1 MRRLLDV
8 LALGFVVGAIALQG
22 AFLTAMGGVPTAPGA
37 ALARSAEGAPAALAA
52 RACLPAP
59 ASGSGRPP

>member
-22 AFLTAMGGVPTAPGA
+22 AFLTAIRGGNPGA
-37 ALARSAEGAPAALAA
+37 PPAVLAGSAGRTPPARTA
-52 RACLPAP
+52 RACVPA
-59 ASGSGRPP
+59 ADGKC